1 MDALALGALLSL
13 MARTRNGLLTWR
25 RAGWFGMV
33 AAGSLLVALSV
44 WRRGL
49 WYDLP
54 LVFTVGFT
62 SLALFF
68 GSLLTLAITSA
79 EGSVLK
85 RLLCSR
91 LLKFFGRYSYGLYVF
106 HHPIVLV
113 LRQFFTAPDF
123 PTVFGSQLPGL
134 AVYAAVAGSAS
145 LAIALL
151 SWHFYETPFLMLKE
165 KFQSATRVSG
175 VVVSQF

>member
-1 MDALALGALLSL
+1 MSSSSTPLSL
-13 MARTRNGLLTWR
+13 MARTRNGLLTWQ
-25 RAGWFGMV
+25 RAGWFVMV

-68 GSLLTLAITSA
+68 GALLTLAITSA

-91 LLKFFGRYSYGLYVF
+91 LLKFSDRKRLQNQYPGGIRYLC
-106 HHPIVLV
+106 L
-113 LRQFFTAPDF
+113 
-123 PTVFGSQLPGL
+123 
-134 AVYAAVAGSAS
+134 
-145 LAIALL
+145 
-151 SWHFYETPFLMLKE
+151 
-165 KFQSATRVSG
+165 
-175 VVVSQF
+175 